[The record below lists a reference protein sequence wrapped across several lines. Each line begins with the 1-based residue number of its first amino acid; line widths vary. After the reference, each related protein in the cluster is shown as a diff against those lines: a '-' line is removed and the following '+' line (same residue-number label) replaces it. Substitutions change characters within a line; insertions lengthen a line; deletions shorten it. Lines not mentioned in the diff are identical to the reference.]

1 MSMHEISRHIM
12 TWLWTSVIAKDRQLH
27 ISATQIKL
35 NHGSCTCGILW
46 IAYCDYGGTWW
57 LVVWWAKNPH
67 DWWRYMW
74 LLQFNASQ
82 TEKWQSSKREN
93 RQYIPIPNSRI
104 TLSQLHQSS
113 NPAAPINFKGV
124 AKYRSTV
131 RVLWRVKKQENEL
144 KVQGLITLDMRGDVF
159 SFEFYKDIRY
169 WLVLLA
175 AGDYHFIIIRGP
187 IQSRSRKAHNGY
199 HLWSPYKYAKWG

>member
-1 MSMHEISRHIM
+1 MIGG
-12 TWLWTSVIAKDRQLH
+12 VI
-27 ISATQIKL
+27 
-35 NHGSCTCGILW
+35 
-46 IAYCDYGGTWW
+46 CDYCSSMRRK
-57 LVVWWAKNPH
+57 LKNGKVANERIH
-67 DWWRYMW
+67 NIFRY
-74 LLQFNASQ
+74 Q
-82 TEKWQSSKREN
+82 TAVSHCLK
-93 RQYIPIPNSRI
+93 
-104 TLSQLHQSS
+104 LHQSS
-113 NPAAPINFKGV
+113 NPAALINFKGV

-175 AGDYHFIIIRGP
+175 AGDYYFIIFRGP
-187 IQSRSRKAHNGY
+187 IQSRSRKAHNCY